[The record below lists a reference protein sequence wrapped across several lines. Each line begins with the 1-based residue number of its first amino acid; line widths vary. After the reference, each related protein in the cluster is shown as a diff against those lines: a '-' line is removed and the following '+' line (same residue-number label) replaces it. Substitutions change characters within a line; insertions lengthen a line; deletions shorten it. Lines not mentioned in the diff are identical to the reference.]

1 MLDFLFLKENQFPYD
16 EVVVKVIMNYVKE
29 KTIFYLDYDYF
40 VDDHIIKSSRSSV
53 LHHASILLTHIPGV

>member
-53 LHHASILLTHIPGV
+53 LHHVSILLTHISGV